1 MIKCV
6 REEEAYWLKIYK
18 ELWEQITE
26 NIGNF
31 VLTEDYVGTVLESDS
46 EEPVKHGVG
55 LWVTENS

>member
-31 VLTEDYVGTVLESDS
+31 VITEDYVGTVFESDS